1 MLFKRFEVADLAHYS
16 YGVGCPGAGKA
27 AIVDPERNTDR
38 YLDWAASSELRITHV
53 FETHIHADYASGA
66 KELAERADAQLVLS
80 AYDEGEL
87 YDVEYNHR
95 AIEHGESLDVGAVRI
110 EAVHTPGHTPEHMA
124 YLVYEMARSVD
135 VPEIFLSGDFLFV
148 GSLGRP
154 DLLGEDAKVELA
166 RRQYDSVR
174 NKLAG
179 LPDGLEVAPAHGAG
193 SMCGAGMSGRPTST
207 LGFERIANP
216 YLNPDLG
223 EQEFVDMILGSV
235 PPFPPYYRRMKVLN
249 SAGPEALGSMPM
261 PPALDPG
268 EFQAFIEAQGATVV
282 DLRDKVA
289 FAGVH
294 VPGSLAI
301 GTSGS
306 LSTWAS
312 WLVPYDQPILLVA
325 ESEGQV
331 SEARKCLFRIG
342 LDQVQGYLAG
352 GITAWGEAGMPVEEL
367 HQVSARQLHDSVAAG
382 KPMRILDIR
391 DENEWNSGH
400 ISGSVH
406 VQGGTF
412 AESRDGI
419 PEGDGPLV
427 VVCRSGYR
435 STAVSS
441 LLRQNG
447 IDDVINVTGGMLGW
461 RAAGLPVE

>member
-16 YGVGCPGAGKA
+16 YGVGCPGAGEA

-38 YLDWAASSELRITHV
+38 YLDWAADSDLRITHV

-66 KELAERADAQLVLS
+66 KELAERADAELVLS

-87 YDVEYNHR
+87 YDVEYEHR
-95 AIEHGESLDVGAVRI
+95 AIEHGESLDVGAVRV

-124 YLVYEMARSVD
+124 YLVYEMARTAD
-135 VPEIFLSGDFLFV
+135 VPEIFLTGDFLFV

-166 RRQYDSVR
+166 HRQYDSVR
-174 NKLAG
+174 NKLAS
-179 LPDGLEVAPAHGAG
+179 LPDGLEIAPAHGAG

-207 LGFERIANP
+207 LGYERIANP

-249 SAGPEALGSMPM
+249 SVGPEALASMQM
-261 PPALDPG
+261 PQALEPRD
-268 EFQAFIEAQGATVV
+268 FQAFIEAQGATVV

-301 GTSGS
+301 GTGGR

-325 ESEGQV
+325 DDEDQLSEGRRCL
-331 SEARKCLFRIG
+331 ARVG
-342 LDQVQGYLAG
+342 LDQVNGYLAG
-352 GITAWGEAGMPVEEL
+352 GITAWSDAGMPVEEL
-367 HQVSARQLHDSVAAG
+367 HWVSAQQLHDSVLADRE
-382 KPMRILDIR
+382 MRILDIR
-391 DENEWNSGH
+391 DESERDSGH
-400 ISGSVH
+400 IPGSVQVH
-406 VQGGTF
+406 GGEL
-412 AESRDGI
+412 AESLAGI
-419 PEGDGPLV
+419 PEGAGPLA
-427 VVCRSGYR
+427 VVCQSGYR
-435 STAVSS
+435 STAISS
-441 LLRQNG
+441 LLRQKG
-447 IDDVINVTGGMLGW
+447 IEDILNVTGGMVSW
-461 RAAGLPVE
+461 REAGLPVD

>member
-1 MLFKRFEVADLAHYS
+1 
-16 YGVGCPGAGKA
+16 
-27 AIVDPERNTDR
+27 
-38 YLDWAASSELRITHV
+38 
-53 FETHIHADYASGA
+53 
-66 KELAERADAQLVLS
+66 VLS

-87 YDVEYNHR
+87 YDVEYDHR

-154 DLLGEDAKVELA
+154 DLLGEDAKLELA
-166 RRQYDSVR
+166 QRQYDSVR
-174 NKLAG
+174 NKLAA

-249 SAGPEALGSMPM
+249 SVGPEALGGMAMPQ
-261 PPALDPG
+261 ALDPG

-331 SEARKCLFRIG
+331 SEARKCLFRVG

-382 KPMRILDIR
+382 KPVRILDIR

-406 VQGGTF
+406 VQGGAF
-412 AESRDGI
+412 AENRDGI

-447 IDDVINVTGGMLGW
+447 IEDVINVTGGMLGW

>member
-16 YGVGCPGAGKA
+16 YGVGCPGAGEA

-38 YLDWAASSELRITHV
+38 YLDWAAESELRITHV

-66 KELAERADAQLVLS
+66 KDLAERAGADLVLS

-87 YDVEYNHR
+87 YDVEYEHR
-95 AIEHGESLDVGAVRI
+95 TIEHGERLDVGAVRI
-110 EAVHTPGHTPEHMA
+110 EAVFTPGHTPEHMA
-124 YLVYEMARSVD
+124 YLVYEMARTSE
-135 VPEIFLSGDFLFV
+135 VPEIFLTGDFLFV

-154 DLLGEDAKVELA
+154 DLLGEEAKLELA
-166 RRQYDSVR
+166 HRQYDSVR

-179 LPDGLEVAPAHGAG
+179 LPDGLEIAPAHGAG

-223 EQEFVDMILGSV
+223 EQEFVDMILSNV

-249 SAGPEALGSMPM
+249 SVGPEALGRLEEPR
-261 PPALDPG
+261 ALEPRD
-268 EFQAFIEAQGATVV
+268 FQAFVETQGATVV

-294 VPGSLAI
+294 VPNSLAV
-301 GTSGS
+301 GTRGS

-325 ESEGQV
+325 EDEDQLA
-331 SEARKCLFRIG
+331 EARRCLSRVG
-342 LDQVQGYLAG
+342 LDQVRGYLAG
-352 GITAWGEAGMPVEEL
+352 GINAWCEAGMPVEEL
-367 HQVSARQLHDSVAAG
+367 HQISAQQLHDSVSAG
-382 KPMRILDIR
+382 RPMRVLDIR
-391 DENEWNSGH
+391 DEDEWRSGH
-400 ISGSVH
+400 VPGSAH
-406 VQGGTF
+406 IQGGEL
-412 AESRDGI
+412 AESLAGV
-419 PEGDGPLV
+419 PEGAGPLV
-427 VVCRSGYR
+427 VMCRSGYR

-441 LLRQNG
+441 ALRRKG
-447 IDDVINVTGGMLGW
+447 IEGILNLTGGMLGW